1 MNEILQGHN
10 WGYRTER
17 DNNACMHLEGGV
29 CYWPKGRALGGT
41 SVINYMVFNR
51 GHKDDYNRWSRA
63 GNEGWSY
70 QEVLPYFKKM
80 ERIGIEE
87 FKTSKYRGK
96 KGMVDIQHPAYHGR
110 LLDAFLDAGREFGYE
125 ENDPN
130 DEQMLGFSQV
140 QATTRNG
147 KRWSAAKAYLR
158 PIKKRANLFISMRSW
173 VTRILIDPDTKVAY
187 GVEFIKNRQRY
198 RVNATKEVIL
208 SAGAVASPQ
217 LLMLSGVGPAKHLNE
232 LKIPVIQNLKVGYN
246 LQDHV
251 GLSGLAFVVNE
262 PITISESSVQGMSAV
277 FSYYIL
283 GRGPFTLPGGAEGLA
298 FVKTPNSTLGDLL
311 KFIMSI
317 HIVKSTWKFGCFEC
331 LNCVDLF

>member
-1 MNEILQGHN
+1 M
-10 WGYRTER
+10 
-17 DNNACMHLEGGV
+17 EGGV

-51 GHKDDYNRWSRA
+51 GHADDYNRWSRA
-63 GNEGWSY
+63 GNDGWNY
-70 QEVLPYFKKM
+70 PNVLKYFKKM

-87 FKTSKYRGK
+87 FNTSKYRGR
-96 KGMVDIQHPAYHGR
+96 KGNVDIQHPAYHGK
-110 LLDAFLDAGREFGYE
+110 LLDAFLDAGREFGYD

-130 DEQMLGFSQV
+130 DEQMLGISQV

-147 KRWSAAKAYLR
+147 KRWSASKAYLR

-173 VTRILIDPDTKVAY
+173 VTRILIDPITKVAY

-198 RVNATKEVIL
+198 FVNATKEVIL
-208 SAGAVASPQ
+208 SAGTIASPQ
-217 LLMLSGVGPAKHLNE
+217 LLMLSGVGPAKHLKDH
-232 LKIPVIQNLKVGYN
+232 KIPVIQNLKVGYN

-251 GLSGLAFVVNE
+251 GLSGLAFIVND
-262 PITISESSVQGMSAV
+262 PITISESSAQSMSAI

-298 FVKTPNSTLGDLL
+298 FVKTPNSTLGNL
-311 KFIMSI
+311 IYSI
-317 HIVKSTWKFGCFEC
+317 YHS
-331 LNCVDLF
+331 N